1 MDFAYTPQQ
10 EALRRDVLQ
19 FIKENVTDDVV
30 EEIESQDHPRGGGP
44 QVNALF
50 KKIHARGW
58 LGITYPKEYGGQGGD
73 RISQYIVEE
82 EFLRVGIPVGL
93 GGSGAPA
100 IMAAGTEEQKRYFI
114 PKLISREFS
123 FALGFTEP
131 SGGADLASLRCSAV
145 RDGDYYVING
155 QKMYTSTAHSS
166 THIYLMARTNRNVPK
181 HEGISIFLIPMDTP
195 GITVRPLWTIQN
207 NPKAPPGTTYGH
219 ARTNETF
226 YDDVRVHKSCLLGEE
241 NKGWRVGSMGLN
253 LDRVGASRYLISVR
267 RDEDIVN
274 WVKTSSFDGFS
285 PSKDPAIRDKIAEL
299 WIEAQVCRLM
309 TMRSMSIVEHGG
321 KFTYE
326 GSAEKVWA
334 PEHGVRTTEAITQML
349 GPYAQ
354 LLNGSPLAIRSGLFA
369 HNVMGS
375 FQSGINHGSVQVMRD
390 QVARRGLGL
399 PSSRSS
405 RSAKKVGEK

>member
-10 EALRRDVLQ
+10 ETLRRDVRE
-19 FIKENVTDDVV
+19 FIKENVTDDVA
-30 EEIESQDHPRGGGP
+30 EEIERQDHPRGGGP
-44 QVNALF
+44 KVDALF
-50 KKIHARGW
+50 KKMYARGW

-100 IMAAGTEEQKRYFI
+100 IMAAGTEEQKREFI
-114 PKLISREFS
+114 PKLISREYS

-131 SGGADLASLRCSAV
+131 SGGADLASLRCSAK

-155 QKMYTSTAHSS
+155 QKMYTSTAHAS
-166 THIYLMARTNRNVPK
+166 THIYLMARTNRDLPK
-181 HEGISIFLIPMDTP
+181 HEGISIFLIPMDTR

-226 YDDVRVHKSCLLGEE
+226 YDDVRVHKSTLLGEE

-274 WVKTSSFDGFS
+274 FVKNNTFDGFA
-285 PSKDPAIRDKIAEL
+285 PGKDPAIRDKIAEL

-321 KFTYE
+321 NFTYE

-354 LLNGSPLAIRSGLFA
+354 LLNGSPHAIRRGLFA
-369 HNVMGS
+369 HNVQGS

-399 PSSRSS
+399 PSSRSA
-405 RSAKKVGEK
+405 RSAKKAEAK